1 MLYLIFNEGYAATSG
16 PSLMRRELSAESIR
30 LARMV
35 HRLLPHDSEVAGL
48 LALMLLID
56 AAARADGS
64 GRRPD
69 PDGRAGSKPLDRR

>member
-1 MLYLIFNEGYAATSG
+1 M
-16 PSLMRRELSAESIR
+16 MRRELSAESIR

-56 AAARADGS
+56 A
-64 GRRPD
+64 RRPA
-69 PDGRAGSKPLDRR
+69 RKPRRKRR